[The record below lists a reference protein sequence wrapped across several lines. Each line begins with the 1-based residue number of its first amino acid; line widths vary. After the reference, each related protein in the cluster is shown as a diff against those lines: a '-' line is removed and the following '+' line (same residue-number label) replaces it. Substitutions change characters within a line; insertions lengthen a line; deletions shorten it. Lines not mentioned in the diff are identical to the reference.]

1 MASYVCAR
9 NRSTTRSRLK
19 ESFSRAG
26 KGWVNSYS
34 EKELI
39 SLFADA
45 GLPLRDHVDLHMPDG
60 DERVYRFG
68 CTDAR
73 E

>member
-1 MASYVCAR
+1 
-9 NRSTTRSRLK
+9 LK

-68 CTDAR
+68 CTAP
-73 E
+73 